1 MYTNNMMFN
10 GLLIDEL
17 MAMVEKV
24 EEHTGH
30 PFEQKELRK
39 QTSSRDNVTSMHEYA
54 TRPRHLHEVH
64 EVA

>member
-1 MYTNNMMFN
+1 MYTNIKFN

-24 EEHTGH
+24 EEYTGH
-30 PFEQKELRK
+30 PFEQKEARK
-39 QTSSRDNVTSMHEYA
+39 RTSNRDNVTAMNEYA
-54 TRPRHLHEVH
+54 TRPRHLDEAH